1 MTITIKFSD
10 NIEHNYNSFEEILKI
25 DNYDDIIDINCSWI
39 NLSVLPNLPNSLIR
53 LCCHN
58 NNLSSLP
65 ELPNSLTYIDCANN
79 NLSSLSKLPNSLKK
93 LWCGNNNLSVL
104 PELPNSLT
112 ELWCYNN
119 NLSSLPKLPNSL
131 NYFSYNTNP
140 IFIYIKKYFEGDREK
155 YFEYEINMKK
165 KFTNKIEIWFLDCKY
180 NPKYKYCRKRLMK
193 EYNELYN

>member
-10 NIEHNYNSFEEILKI
+10 NIEHNYNSFEEIIKL
-25 DNYDDIIDINCSWI
+25 DNYNDIIYLDCWGSS
-39 NLSVLPNLPNSLIR
+39 LFSLPELPNSLQV
-53 LCCHN
+53 LWCN
-58 NNLSSLP
+58 YNNLSSLP
-65 ELPNSLTYIDCANN
+65 ELPNSLERLYCA
-79 NLSSLSKLPNSLKK
+79 
-93 LWCGNNNLSVL
+93 
-104 PELPNSLT
+104 T
-112 ELWCYNN
+112 N

-155 YFEYEINMKK
+155 YFEYEMNMKK